1 MRCFTHL
8 RCFACLRCLGCLN
21 WFGCFRC
28 LAHWSYFA
36 CFRVTLVAW
45 GAWIEIWNLWEFRS
59 TTWWWTK
66 SWPKKTILK
75 NDGIIRLSLILFSGY
90 RFFKFMLFLAGFLV
104 AFVLTYLLCSA
115 YLTNE
120 LSGNALKHKEQVC
133 NCYLNVHSLSSHSL
147 SLCLWK

>member
-1 MRCFTHL
+1 MRCLSCFVSLRCFTHL

-66 SWPKKTILK
+66 SWPKKNNTEKWWNNKVIVNFIFRIPFFQIYAFSCWFPGGICSHLPVVFSIPNK
-75 NDGIIRLSLILFSGY
+75 WIIR
-90 RFFKFMLFLAGFLV
+90 K
-104 AFVLTYLLCSA
+104 CP
-115 YLTNE
+115 
-120 LSGNALKHKEQVC
+120 
-133 NCYLNVHSLSSHSL
+133 
-147 SLCLWK
+147 

>member
-1 MRCFTHL
+1 MVASGAWLT
-8 RCFACLRCLGCLN
+8 G
-21 WFGCFRC
+21 
-28 LAHWSYFA
+28 
-36 CFRVTLVAW
+36 VTLLVSELLW
-45 GAWIEIWNLWEFRS
+45 LLEVLELKFETFGNLDRQHDGERNHDQ
-59 TTWWWTK
+59 
-66 SWPKKTILK
+66 KKTILK

-147 SLCLWK
+147 SLCL